1 VLNPI
6 QSHDVTVM
14 LSRVTAGDHAAVDE
28 LMPLVYDELRA
39 LAERHLWSERA
50 GHTLQ
55 ATAIVNEAYLRLVG
69 TSDRSWQNRAH
80 FFATAAT
87 AIRLLLVDH
96 ARRRGRLK
104 RGGDRDRL
112 VLDEARLPAA
122 ETDDRMLV
130 LDEALSRLNEIDPQ
144 KARVVELRFFT
155 GLTVDEVA
163 AVLDVSAS
171 TVARD
176 WRLARAWLR
185 CELSEGHGDGP

>member
-1 VLNPI
+1 MNPI
-6 QSHDVTVM
+6 PSHDITLM

-28 LMPLVYDELRA
+28 LMPLVYDELRS
-39 LAERHLWSERA
+39 LAERYLWSERV

-69 TSDRSWQNRAH
+69 TSERSWQNRAH

-87 AIRLLLVDH
+87 AIRLILVDH

-104 RGGDRDRL
+104 RGGDRDRIAL
-112 VLDEARLPAA
+112 HEAEIAA
-122 ETDDRMLV
+122 VEADDRMLV
-130 LDEALSRLNEIDPQ
+130 LDEALSRLAEIDAQ

-163 AVLDVSAS
+163 SVLEVSSS

-185 CELSEGHGDGP
+185 CELAEAADDGP